1 MSAAPC
7 REHKMRWLLMTFV
20 LMASPA
26 FAISVEDMRS
36 MMQQYPLPDVSKDS
50 VPWQLFARTGEQQ
63 KKVTYPDG
71 GYSYEVYAKYPEEIK
86 ILDGKEVTLQGYVF
100 PLEESAK
107 QSHFLFG
114 PYPPSCPF
122 HYHTPPSLVIEVFA
136 KDPIPYSWDMLTIR
150 GTLELPE
157 AGKNGAFYMLRS
169 AEAIDN

>member
-1 MSAAPC
+1 MIA
-7 REHKMRWLLMTFV
+7 LLLV
-20 LMASPA
+20 ASPA

-36 MMQQYPLPDVSKDS
+36 MMQQYPLPEVSKDS
-50 VPWQLFARTGEQQ
+50 TPWQLFARTGEQQ

-86 ILDGKEVTLQGYVF
+86 ALDGKEITLQGYVF
-100 PLEESAK
+100 PLEESAT

-136 KDPIPYSWDMLTIR
+136 KEPVTYSWDMITIR
-150 GTLELPE
+150 GTFEIPE
-157 AGKNGAFYMLRS
+157 AGQGGAFYILRS
-169 AEAIDN
+169 AATVKN